1 MYFRAVTPDLPKHQG
16 QRQQLLA
23 ILRGKGIDNEAVLA
37 AMGRVP
43 RHAFLESS
51 FEEFAYQDV
60 AFPIASGQ
68 TISQPYTVAF
78 QSNAL
83 GLAAG
88 AKVLEIGTGS
98 GYQAAVLEE
107 LGYRVYTIERQKALF
122 DFSKRL
128 LAELGYTRMN
138 QKFGD
143 GYKGLPAFA
152 PFDGII
158 ITAAAPALPTELL
171 DQLSPSGVLI
181 VPIGAVESEQRML
194 KVRRG
199 SDGEWLH
206 EDLGSFRF
214 VPMLKDVSSS
224 R

>member
-1 MYFRAVTPDLPKHQG
+1 VTPDLPRHQG
-16 QRQQLLA
+16 QRQQLVAL
-23 ILRGKGIDNEAVLA
+23 LRSKGIDNERVLA
-37 AMGRVP
+37 AMARIP

-60 AFPIASGQ
+60 AFPIAAGQ
-68 TISQPYTVAF
+68 TISQPYTVAV
-78 QSNAL
+78 QSSAL
-83 GLAAG
+83 GLPEG
-88 AKVLEIGTGS
+88 AKILEIGTGS

-107 LGYRVYTIERQKALF
+107 LGYKVFTIERQKALF

-128 LAELGYTRMN
+128 LSELGMRRIT

-152 PFDGII
+152 PFDGIL
-158 ITAAAPALPTELL
+158 ITAAAPELPSELL
-171 DQLSPSGVLI
+171 EQLAPGGVLV
-181 VPIGAVESEQRML
+181 VPVGDVESEQRML
-194 KVRRG
+194 RVRRG
-199 SDGEWLH
+199 SDGTWDH

-214 VPMLKDVSSS
+214 VPMLKDVATA

>member
-1 MYFRAVTPDLPKHQG
+1 VA
-16 QRQQLLA
+16 LL
-23 ILRGKGIDNEAVLA
+23 RSKGIDNERVLA
-37 AMGRVP
+37 AMARIP

-60 AFPIASGQ
+60 AFPIAAGQ
-68 TISQPYTVAF
+68 TISQPYTVAV
-78 QSNAL
+78 QSSAL
-83 GLAAG
+83 GLPEG
-88 AKVLEIGTGS
+88 AKILEIGTGS

-107 LGYRVYTIERQKALF
+107 LGYKVFTIERQKALF

-128 LAELGYTRMN
+128 LSELGMRRIT

-152 PFDGII
+152 PFDGIL
-158 ITAAAPALPTELL
+158 ITAAAPELPSELL
-171 DQLSPSGVLI
+171 EQLAPGGVLI
-181 VPIGAVESEQRML
+181 VPVGDVESEQRML
-194 KVRRG
+194 RVRRG
-199 SDGEWLH
+199 SDGTWDH

-214 VPMLKDVSSS
+214 VPMLKDVATA

>member
-1 MYFRAVTPDLPKHQG
+1 MTPDLPKHQG

-23 ILRGKGIDNEAVLA
+23 ILRSKGIDNEAVLA

-199 SDGEWLH
+199 LDGEWLH

>member
-1 MYFRAVTPDLPKHQG
+1 MTPDLPRHQG
-16 QRQQLLA
+16 QRQQLMAL
-23 ILRGKGIDNEAVLA
+23 LRSKGIDNERVLA
-37 AMGRVP
+37 AMARIP

-60 AFPIASGQ
+60 AFPIAAGQ
-68 TISQPYTVAF
+68 TISQPYTVAV
-78 QSNAL
+78 QSSAL
-83 GLAAG
+83 GLPEG

-107 LGYRVYTIERQKALF
+107 LGYKVFTIERQKALF

-128 LAELGYTRMN
+128 LSELGMRRIT

-152 PFDGII
+152 PFDGIL
-158 ITAAAPALPTELL
+158 ITAAAPELPQELL
-171 DQLSPSGVLI
+171 EQLAPNGVLV
-181 VPIGAVESEQRML
+181 VPVGDVEAEQRML
-194 KVRRG
+194 RVRRG
-199 SDGEWLH
+199 ADGTWVN

-214 VPMLKDVSSS
+214 VPMLKDVATQ

>member
-1 MYFRAVTPDLPKHQG
+1 MA
-16 QRQQLLA
+16 LL
-23 ILRGKGIDNEAVLA
+23 RSKGIDNERVLA
-37 AMGRVP
+37 AMARIP

-60 AFPIASGQ
+60 AFPIAAGQ
-68 TISQPYTVAF
+68 TISQPYTVAV
-78 QSNAL
+78 QSSAL
-83 GLAAG
+83 GLPEG

-107 LGYRVYTIERQKALF
+107 LGYKVFTIERQKALF

-128 LAELGYTRMN
+128 LGELGMRRIT

-152 PFDGII
+152 PFDGIL
-158 ITAAAPALPTELL
+158 ITAAAPELPQELL
-171 DQLSPSGVLI
+171 EQLAPNGVLV
-181 VPIGAVESEQRML
+181 VPVGDVEAEQRML
-194 KVRRG
+194 RVRRG
-199 SDGEWLH
+199 ADGTWVN

-214 VPMLKDVSSS
+214 VPMLKDVATQ

>member
-1 MYFRAVTPDLPKHQG
+1 MTPDLPRHQG
-16 QRQQLLA
+16 QRQQLVAL
-23 ILRGKGIDNEAVLA
+23 LRSKGIDNERVLA
-37 AMGRVP
+37 AMARIP

-60 AFPIASGQ
+60 AFPIAAGQ
-68 TISQPYTVAF
+68 TISQPYTVAV
-78 QSNAL
+78 QSSAL
-83 GLAAG
+83 GLPEG
-88 AKVLEIGTGS
+88 AKILEIGTGS

-107 LGYRVYTIERQKALF
+107 LGYKVFTIERQKALF

-128 LAELGYTRMN
+128 LSELGMRRIT

-152 PFDGII
+152 PFDGIL
-158 ITAAAPALPTELL
+158 ITAAAPELPSELL
-171 DQLSPSGVLI
+171 EQLAPGGVLV
-181 VPIGAVESEQRML
+181 VPVGDVESEQRML
-194 KVRRG
+194 RVRRG
-199 SDGEWLH
+199 SDGTWDH

-214 VPMLKDVSSS
+214 VPMLKDVATA

>member
-1 MYFRAVTPDLPKHQG
+1 MA
-16 QRQQLLA
+16 LL
-23 ILRGKGIDNEAVLA
+23 RSKGIDNERVLA
-37 AMGRVP
+37 AMARIP

-60 AFPIASGQ
+60 AFPIAAGQ
-68 TISQPYTVAF
+68 TISQPYTVAV
-78 QSNAL
+78 QSSAL
-83 GLAAG
+83 GLPEG
-88 AKVLEIGTGS
+88 AKILEIGTGS

-107 LGYRVYTIERQKALF
+107 LGYKVFTIERQKALF

-128 LAELGYTRMN
+128 LSELGMRRIT

-152 PFDGII
+152 PFDGIL
-158 ITAAAPALPTELL
+158 ITAAAPELPSELL
-171 DQLSPSGVLI
+171 EQLAPGGVLV
-181 VPIGAVESEQRML
+181 VPVGDVESEQRML
-194 KVRRG
+194 RVRRG
-199 SDGEWLH
+199 SDGTWDH

-214 VPMLKDVSSS
+214 VPMLKDVATA

>member
-1 MYFRAVTPDLPKHQG
+1 MTPDLPKHQG
-16 QRQQLLA
+16 QRQKLLA
-23 ILRGKGIDNEAVLA
+23 ILRSKGLDNEEVLA

-60 AFPIASGQ
+60 AFPIAAGQ

-158 ITAAAPALPTELL
+158 ITAAAPALPAELL
-171 DQLSPSGVLI
+171 DQLSPTGVLI

-199 SDGEWLH
+199 EDGEWIH

-214 VPMLKDVSSS
+214 VPMLKDVSSA

>member
-1 MYFRAVTPDLPKHQG
+1 MA
-16 QRQQLLA
+16 LL
-23 ILRGKGIDNEAVLA
+23 RSKGIDNERVLA
-37 AMGRVP
+37 AMARSP

-60 AFPIASGQ
+60 AFPIAAGQ
-68 TISQPYTVAF
+68 TISQPYTVAV
-78 QSNAL
+78 QSSAL
-83 GLAAG
+83 GLPEG

-107 LGYRVYTIERQKALF
+107 LGYKVFTIERQKALF

-128 LAELGYTRMN
+128 LSELGMRRIT

-152 PFDGII
+152 PFDGIL
-158 ITAAAPALPTELL
+158 ITAAAPELPQELL
-171 DQLSPSGVLI
+171 EQLAPNGVLV
-181 VPIGAVESEQRML
+181 VPVGDVEAEQRML
-194 KVRRG
+194 RVRRG
-199 SDGEWLH
+199 ADGTWVN

-214 VPMLKDVSSS
+214 VPMLKDVATQ

>member
-1 MYFRAVTPDLPKHQG
+1 MTPDLPRHQG
-16 QRQQLLA
+16 QRQQLVAL
-23 ILRGKGIDNEAVLA
+23 LRSKGIDNERVLA
-37 AMGRVP
+37 AMARIP

-60 AFPIASGQ
+60 AFPIAAGQ
-68 TISQPYTVAF
+68 TISQPYTVAV
-78 QSNAL
+78 QSSAL
-83 GLAAG
+83 GLPEG
-88 AKVLEIGTGS
+88 AKILEIGTGS

-107 LGYRVYTIERQKALF
+107 LGYKVFTIERQKALF

-128 LAELGYTRMN
+128 LSELGMRRIT

-152 PFDGII
+152 PFDGIL
-158 ITAAAPALPTELL
+158 ITAAAPELPAELL
-171 DQLSPSGVLI
+171 EQLAPGGVLV
-181 VPIGAVESEQRML
+181 VPVGDVESEQRML
-194 KVRRG
+194 RVRRG
-199 SDGEWLH
+199 SDGTWDH

-214 VPMLKDVSSS
+214 VPMLKDVATA

>member
-1 MYFRAVTPDLPKHQG
+1 MAL
-16 QRQQLLA
+16 
-23 ILRGKGIDNEAVLA
+23 LRGKGIDNERVLA
-37 AMGRVP
+37 AMARIP

-60 AFPIASGQ
+60 AFPIAAGQ
-68 TISQPYTVAF
+68 TISQPYTVAV
-78 QSNAL
+78 QSSAL
-83 GLAAG
+83 GLPEG

-107 LGYRVYTIERQKALF
+107 LGYKVFTIERQKALF

-128 LAELGYTRMN
+128 LGELGMRRMT

-152 PFDGII
+152 PFDGIL
-158 ITAAAPALPTELL
+158 ITAAAPELPQELL
-171 DQLSPSGVLI
+171 EQLAPNGVLV
-181 VPIGAVESEQRML
+181 VPVGDVEAEQRML
-194 KVRRG
+194 RVRRG
-199 SDGEWLH
+199 ADGTWVN

-214 VPMLKDVSSS
+214 VPMLKDVATQ

>member
-1 MYFRAVTPDLPKHQG
+1 MAL
-16 QRQQLLA
+16 
-23 ILRGKGIDNEAVLA
+23 LRGKGIDNERVLA
-37 AMGRVP
+37 AMARIP

-60 AFPIASGQ
+60 AFPIAAGQ
-68 TISQPYTVAF
+68 TISQPYTVAV
-78 QSNAL
+78 QSSAL
-83 GLAAG
+83 GLPEG

-107 LGYRVYTIERQKALF
+107 LGYKVFTIERQKALF

-128 LAELGYTRMN
+128 LGELGMRRIT

-152 PFDGII
+152 PFDGIL
-158 ITAAAPALPTELL
+158 ITAAAPELPQELL
-171 DQLSPSGVLI
+171 EQLAPNGVLV
-181 VPIGAVESEQRML
+181 VPVGDVEAEQRML
-194 KVRRG
+194 RVRRG
-199 SDGEWLH
+199 ADGTWVN

-214 VPMLKDVSSS
+214 VPMLKDVATQ

>member
-1 MYFRAVTPDLPKHQG
+1 MTPDLPKHQG
-16 QRQQLLA
+16 QRQQLLS
-23 ILRGKGIDNEAVLA
+23 ILRSKGVDNETVLA

-60 AFPIASGQ
+60 AFPIAAGQ

-83 GLAAG
+83 GLAPG

-107 LGYRVYTIERQKALF
+107 LGFRVYTIERQKALF

-158 ITAAAPALPTELL
+158 ITAAAPALPAELL
-171 DQLSPSGVLI
+171 DQLSPTGVLI

-199 SDGEWLH
+199 EDGEWIH

-214 VPMLKDVSSS
+214 VPMLKDVSSA

>member
-1 MYFRAVTPDLPKHQG
+1 MA
-16 QRQQLLA
+16 LL
-23 ILRGKGIDNEAVLA
+23 RSKGIDNERVLA
-37 AMGRVP
+37 AMARIP

-60 AFPIASGQ
+60 AFPIAAGQ
-68 TISQPYTVAF
+68 TISQPYTVAV
-78 QSNAL
+78 QSSAL
-83 GLAAG
+83 GLPEG

-107 LGYRVYTIERQKALF
+107 LGYKVFTIERQKALF

-128 LAELGYTRMN
+128 LSELGMRRIT

-152 PFDGII
+152 PFDGIL
-158 ITAAAPALPTELL
+158 ITAAAPELPQELL
-171 DQLSPSGVLI
+171 EQLAPNGVLV
-181 VPIGAVESEQRML
+181 VPVGDVEAEQRML
-194 KVRRG
+194 RVRRG
-199 SDGEWLH
+199 ADGTWVN

-214 VPMLKDVSSS
+214 VPMLKDVATQ

>member
-1 MYFRAVTPDLPKHQG
+1 MTPDLPRHQG
-16 QRQQLLA
+16 QRQQLVAL
-23 ILRGKGIDNEAVLA
+23 LRSKGIDNERVLA
-37 AMGRVP
+37 AMARIP

-60 AFPIASGQ
+60 AFPIAAGQ
-68 TISQPYTVAF
+68 TISQPYTVAV
-78 QSNAL
+78 QSSAL
-83 GLAAG
+83 GLPEG
-88 AKVLEIGTGS
+88 AKILEIGTGS

-107 LGYRVYTIERQKALF
+107 LGYKVFTIERQKALF

-128 LAELGYTRMN
+128 LSELGMRRIT

-152 PFDGII
+152 PFDGIL
-158 ITAAAPALPTELL
+158 ITAAAPELPAELL
-171 DQLSPSGVLI
+171 EQLAPGGVLV
-181 VPIGAVESEQRML
+181 VPVGDVESEQRML
-194 KVRRG
+194 RVRRG
-199 SDGEWLH
+199 SNGTWDH

-214 VPMLKDVSSS
+214 VPMLKDVATA

>member
-1 MYFRAVTPDLPKHQG
+1 MASDLPRHQG

-23 ILRGKGIDNEAVLA
+23 VLRSKGIQNERVLA
-37 AMGRVP
+37 AMGRIP

-60 AFPIASGQ
+60 AFPIAAGQ
-68 TISQPYTVAF
+68 TISQPYTVAL
-78 QSNAL
+78 QSDAL
-83 GLAAG
+83 GLPEG
-88 AKVLEIGTGS
+88 AKILEIGTGS

-107 LGYRVYTIERQKALF
+107 MGYRVFTVERQKALF

-128 LAELGYTRMN
+128 LAELGYRRIN

-143 GYKGLPAFA
+143 GYKGMPAYG
-152 PFDGII
+152 PFDGIL
-158 ITAAAPALPTELL
+158 ITAAAPELPQELL
-171 DQLSPSGVLI
+171 DQLAPDGVLV
-181 VPIGAVESEQRML
+181 VPVGDVESEQRMIR
-194 KVRRG
+194 VRRG
-199 SDGEWLH
+199 TDGSWMH

-214 VPMLKDVSSS
+214 VPMLKDVATQ

>member
-1 MYFRAVTPDLPKHQG
+1 MYFRAVTPDLPRHQG
-16 QRQQLLA
+16 QRQQLVAL
-23 ILRGKGIDNEAVLA
+23 LRSKGIDNERVLA
-37 AMGRVP
+37 AMARIP

-60 AFPIASGQ
+60 AFPIAAGQ
-68 TISQPYTVAF
+68 TISQPYTVAV
-78 QSNAL
+78 QSSAL
-83 GLAAG
+83 GLPEG
-88 AKVLEIGTGS
+88 AKILEIGTGS

-107 LGYRVYTIERQKALF
+107 LGYKVFTIERQKALF

-128 LAELGYTRMN
+128 LSELGMRRIT

-152 PFDGII
+152 PFDGIL
-158 ITAAAPALPTELL
+158 ITAAAPELPAELL
-171 DQLSPSGVLI
+171 EQLAPGGVLV
-181 VPIGAVESEQRML
+181 VPVGDVESEQRML
-194 KVRRG
+194 RVRRG
-199 SDGEWLH
+199 SDGTWDH

-214 VPMLKDVSSS
+214 VPMLKDVATA

>member
-1 MYFRAVTPDLPKHQG
+1 VTPDLPRHQG
-16 QRQQLLA
+16 QRQQLVAL
-23 ILRGKGIDNEAVLA
+23 LRSKGIDNERVLA
-37 AMGRVP
+37 AMARIP

-60 AFPIASGQ
+60 AFPIAAGQ
-68 TISQPYTVAF
+68 TISQPYTVAV
-78 QSNAL
+78 QSSAL
-83 GLAAG
+83 GLPEG
-88 AKVLEIGTGS
+88 AKILEIGTGS

-107 LGYRVYTIERQKALF
+107 LGYKVFTIERQKALF

-128 LAELGYTRMN
+128 LSELGMRRIT

-152 PFDGII
+152 PFDGIL
-158 ITAAAPALPTELL
+158 ITAAAPELPSELL
-171 DQLSPSGVLI
+171 EQLAPGGVLV
-181 VPIGAVESEQRML
+181 VPVGDVESEQRML
-194 KVRRG
+194 RVRRR
-199 SDGEWLH
+199 SDGTWDH

-214 VPMLKDVSSS
+214 VPMLKDVATA

>member
-1 MYFRAVTPDLPKHQG
+1 LYFRAVTPDLPRHQG
-16 QRQQLLA
+16 QRQQLVAL
-23 ILRGKGIDNEAVLA
+23 LRSKGIDNERVLA
-37 AMGRVP
+37 AMARIP

-60 AFPIASGQ
+60 AFPIAAGQ
-68 TISQPYTVAF
+68 TISQPYTVAV
-78 QSNAL
+78 QSSAL
-83 GLAAG
+83 GLPEG
-88 AKVLEIGTGS
+88 AKILEIGTGS

-107 LGYRVYTIERQKALF
+107 LGYKVFTIERQKALF

-128 LAELGYTRMN
+128 LSELGMRRIT

-152 PFDGII
+152 PFDGIL
-158 ITAAAPALPTELL
+158 ITAAAPELPSELL
-171 DQLSPSGVLI
+171 EQLAPGGVLV
-181 VPIGAVESEQRML
+181 VPVGDVESEQRML
-194 KVRRG
+194 RVRRR
-199 SDGEWLH
+199 SDGTWDH

-214 VPMLKDVSSS
+214 VPMLKDVATA

>member
-1 MYFRAVTPDLPKHQG
+1 MAV
-16 QRQQLLA
+16 
-23 ILRGKGIDNEAVLA
+23 LRSKGIDNERVLA
-37 AMGRVP
+37 AMARIP

-60 AFPIASGQ
+60 AFPIAAGQ
-68 TISQPYTVAF
+68 TISQPYTVAV
-78 QSNAL
+78 QSSAL
-83 GLAAG
+83 GLPEG

-107 LGYRVYTIERQKALF
+107 LGYKVFTIERQKALF

-128 LAELGYTRMN
+128 LGELGMRRIT

-143 GYKGLPAFA
+143 GYKGLPAYA
-152 PFDGII
+152 PFDGIL
-158 ITAAAPALPTELL
+158 ITAAAPELPKELL
-171 DQLSPSGVLI
+171 EQLAPNGVLV
-181 VPIGAVESEQRML
+181 VPVGDVEAEQRML
-194 KVRRG
+194 RVRRAA
-199 SDGEWLH
+199 DGTWVN

-214 VPMLKDVSSS
+214 VPMLKDVATQ

>member
-1 MYFRAVTPDLPKHQG
+1 VTPDLPRHQG
-16 QRQQLLA
+16 QRQQLVAL
-23 ILRGKGIDNEAVLA
+23 LRSKGIDNERVLA
-37 AMGRVP
+37 AMARIP

-60 AFPIASGQ
+60 AFPIAAGQ
-68 TISQPYTVAF
+68 TISQPYTVAV
-78 QSNAL
+78 QSSAL
-83 GLAAG
+83 GLPEG
-88 AKVLEIGTGS
+88 AKILEIGTGS

-107 LGYRVYTIERQKALF
+107 LGYKVFTIERQKALF

-128 LAELGYTRMN
+128 LSELGMRRIT

-152 PFDGII
+152 PFDGIL
-158 ITAAAPALPTELL
+158 ITAAAPELPAELL
-171 DQLSPSGVLI
+171 EQLAPGGVLV
-181 VPIGAVESEQRML
+181 VPVGDVESEQRML
-194 KVRRG
+194 RVRRG
-199 SDGEWLH
+199 SDGTWDH

-214 VPMLKDVSSS
+214 VPMLKDVATA

>member
-1 MYFRAVTPDLPKHQG
+1 MTPDLPRHQG
-16 QRQQLLA
+16 QRQQLVAL
-23 ILRGKGIDNEAVLA
+23 LRSKGIDNERVLA
-37 AMGRVP
+37 AMARIP

-60 AFPIASGQ
+60 AFPIAAGQ
-68 TISQPYTVAF
+68 TISQPYTVAV
-78 QSNAL
+78 QSSAL
-83 GLAAG
+83 GLPEG
-88 AKVLEIGTGS
+88 AKILEIGTGS

-107 LGYRVYTIERQKALF
+107 LGYKVFTIERQKALF

-128 LAELGYTRMN
+128 LSELGMRRIT

-152 PFDGII
+152 PFDGIL
-158 ITAAAPALPTELL
+158 ITAAAPELPAELL
-171 DQLSPSGVLI
+171 EQLAPGGVLV
-181 VPIGAVESEQRML
+181 VPVGDVESEQRML
-194 KVRRG
+194 RVRRG
-199 SDGEWLH
+199 IDGTWDH

-214 VPMLKDVSSS
+214 VPMLKDVATA

>member
-1 MYFRAVTPDLPKHQG
+1 MA
-16 QRQQLLA
+16 LL
-23 ILRGKGIDNEAVLA
+23 RSKGIDNERVLA
-37 AMGRVP
+37 AMARIP

-60 AFPIASGQ
+60 AFPIAAGQ
-68 TISQPYTVAF
+68 TISQPYTVAV
-78 QSNAL
+78 QSSAL
-83 GLAAG
+83 GLPEG

-107 LGYRVYTIERQKALF
+107 LGYKVFTIERQKALF

-128 LAELGYTRMN
+128 LGELGMRRIT

-152 PFDGII
+152 PFDGIL
-158 ITAAAPALPTELL
+158 ITAAAPELPQELL
-171 DQLSPSGVLI
+171 EQLAPNGVLV
-181 VPIGAVESEQRML
+181 VPVGDVEAEQRML
-194 KVRRG
+194 RVRRG
-199 SDGEWLH
+199 TDGTWVN

-214 VPMLKDVSSS
+214 VPMLKDVATQ

>member
-1 MYFRAVTPDLPKHQG
+1 MAL
-16 QRQQLLA
+16 
-23 ILRGKGIDNEAVLA
+23 LRGKGIDNERVLA
-37 AMGRVP
+37 AMARIP

-60 AFPIASGQ
+60 AFPIAAGQ
-68 TISQPYTVAF
+68 TISQPYTVAV
-78 QSNAL
+78 QSSAL
-83 GLAAG
+83 GLPEG

-107 LGYRVYTIERQKALF
+107 LGYKVFTIERQKALF

-128 LAELGYTRMN
+128 LSELGMRRIT

-152 PFDGII
+152 PFDGIL
-158 ITAAAPALPTELL
+158 ITAAAPELPQELL
-171 DQLSPSGVLI
+171 EQLAPNGVLV
-181 VPIGAVESEQRML
+181 VPVGDVEAEQRML
-194 KVRRG
+194 RVRRG
-199 SDGEWLH
+199 ADGTWVN

-214 VPMLKDVSSS
+214 VPMLKDVATQ

>member
-1 MYFRAVTPDLPKHQG
+1 MTPDLPRHQG
-16 QRQQLLA
+16 QRQQLLDL
-23 ILRGKGIDNEAVLA
+23 LRSKGIKNERVLE
-37 AMGRVP
+37 AMGRIP

-51 FEEFAYQDV
+51 FEEFAYQDI
-60 AFPIASGQ
+60 AFPIAAGQ

-78 QSNAL
+78 QSDAL
-83 GLAAG
+83 GLAEG
-88 AKVLEIGTGS
+88 AKILEIGTGS

-107 LGYRVYTIERQKALF
+107 MGYRVYTIERQKALF

-128 LAELGYTRMN
+128 LDELGYRRIT

-152 PFDGII
+152 PFDGIL
-158 ITAAAPALPTELL
+158 ITAAAPELPKDLL
-171 DQLSPSGVLI
+171 EQLAPDGVLV
-181 VPIGAVESEQRML
+181 VPVGEVEAEQRML
-194 KVRRG
+194 RVRRG
-199 SDGEWLH
+199 PDAAWIH

-214 VPMLKDVSSS
+214 VPMLKDVATQ

>member
-1 MYFRAVTPDLPKHQG
+1 VTPDLPRHQG
-16 QRQQLLA
+16 QRQQLVAL
-23 ILRGKGIDNEAVLA
+23 LRSKGIDNERVLA
-37 AMGRVP
+37 AMARIP

-60 AFPIASGQ
+60 AFPIAAGQ
-68 TISQPYTVAF
+68 TISQPYTVAV
-78 QSNAL
+78 QSSAL
-83 GLAAG
+83 GLPEG
-88 AKVLEIGTGS
+88 AKILEIGTGS

-107 LGYRVYTIERQKALF
+107 LGYKVFTIERQKALF

-128 LAELGYTRMN
+128 LGELGMRRIT

-152 PFDGII
+152 PFDGIL
-158 ITAAAPALPTELL
+158 ITAAAPELPAELL
-171 DQLSPSGVLI
+171 EQLAPGGVLV
-181 VPIGAVESEQRML
+181 VPVGDVESEQRML
-194 KVRRG
+194 RVRRG
-199 SDGEWLH
+199 SDGTWDH

-214 VPMLKDVSSS
+214 VPMLKDVATA

>member
-1 MYFRAVTPDLPKHQG
+1 MTPDLPRHQG

-23 ILRGKGIDNEAVLA
+23 LLRSKGINNERVLE
-37 AMGRVP
+37 AMGRIP

-51 FEEFAYQDV
+51 FEEFAYQDI
-60 AFPIASGQ
+60 AFPIAAGQ

-78 QSNAL
+78 QSDAL
-83 GLAAG
+83 GLAEG
-88 AKVLEIGTGS
+88 AKILEIGTGS

-107 LGYRVYTIERQKALF
+107 MGYRVYTIERQKALF

-128 LAELGYTRMN
+128 LDELGYRRIQ

-143 GYKGLPAFA
+143 GYKGLPSFA
-152 PFDGII
+152 PFDGIL
-158 ITAAAPALPTELL
+158 ITAAAPELPQDLL
-171 DQLSPSGVLI
+171 AQLAPDGVLV
-181 VPIGAVESEQRML
+181 VPVGDVESEQRML
-194 KVRRG
+194 RVRRG
-199 SDGEWLH
+199 PDAGWIH

-214 VPMLKDVSSS
+214 VPMLKDVATQ

>member
-1 MYFRAVTPDLPKHQG
+1 
-16 QRQQLLA
+16 
-23 ILRGKGIDNEAVLA
+23 
-37 AMGRVP
+37 MGRVP

-78 QSNAL
+78 QYNAL
-83 GLAAG
+83 GLEAG

>member
-1 MYFRAVTPDLPKHQG
+1 MAL
-16 QRQQLLA
+16 
-23 ILRGKGIDNEAVLA
+23 LRGKGIDNERVLA
-37 AMGRVP
+37 AMARIP

-60 AFPIASGQ
+60 AFPIAAGQ
-68 TISQPYTVAF
+68 TISQPYTVAV
-78 QSNAL
+78 QSSAL
-83 GLAAG
+83 GLPEG

-107 LGYRVYTIERQKALF
+107 LGYKVFTIERQKALF

-128 LAELGYTRMN
+128 LGELGMRRIT

-152 PFDGII
+152 PFDGIL
-158 ITAAAPALPTELL
+158 ITAAAPELPQELL
-171 DQLSPSGVLI
+171 EQLAPNGVLV
-181 VPIGAVESEQRML
+181 VPVGDVEAEQRML
-194 KVRRG
+194 RVRRG
-199 SDGEWLH
+199 ADGTWVN
-206 EDLGSFRF
+206 EDPGSFRF
-214 VPMLKDVSSS
+214 VPMLKDVATQ

>member
-1 MYFRAVTPDLPKHQG
+1 VTSDLPRHQG
-16 QRQQLLA
+16 QRQQLIAL
-23 ILRGKGIDNEAVLA
+23 LRSKGIDNERVLS
-37 AMGRVP
+37 AMGRIP

-60 AFPIASGQ
+60 AFPIAAGQ
-68 TISQPYTVAF
+68 TISQPYTVAV
-78 QSNAL
+78 QSSAL
-83 GLAAG
+83 GLPEG
-88 AKVLEIGTGS
+88 AKILEIGTGS

-107 LGYRVYTIERQKALF
+107 LGYKVFTIERQKALF

-128 LAELGYTRMN
+128 LAELGTRRIT

-152 PFDGII
+152 PFDGIL
-158 ITAAAPALPTELL
+158 ITAAAPELPRDLL
-171 DQLSPSGVLI
+171 EQLAPDGVLV
-181 VPIGAVESEQRML
+181 VPVGDVEAEQRML
-194 KVRRG
+194 RVRRAPDG
-199 SDGEWLH
+199 SWIH

-214 VPMLKDVSSS
+214 VPMLKDVATQ